1 HCRTRAEGYQEVVDW
16 SRISRAAAA
25 VRIPVC
31 GNGGITCHADLAR
44 MRRETGARLA
54 MVGRAALGDPWIFSG
69 AHVTRAAAASF
80 LVEYFDR
87 LTGLGATPR
96 GALGC
101 VKQLVRY
108 WTAGDLFGAGE
119 ERAEAI
125 QRFLREPDPEVLL
138 RFLRTK

>member
-1 HCRTRAEGYQEVVDW
+1 VHCRTRAEGYQESVDW
-16 SRISRAAAA
+16 GRIARAAAA

-31 GNGGITCHADLAR
+31 GNGGIRSHGDLER

-69 AHVTRAAAASF
+69 RAVSEAEAAAF

-87 LTGLGATPR
+87 LCASGATPR

-101 VKQLVRY
+101 MKQLVRY
-108 WTAGDLFGAGE
+108 WTAGDLFGRGDA
-119 ERAEAI
+119 RTEAI
-125 QRFLREPDPEVLL
+125 QQFLRESD
-138 RFLRTK
+138 